1 MVIQSVSTYETSSNS
16 PSFTFAPA
24 IPIVGYTIIKHQ
36 NQMQVLEEI
45 KVSVYENVYSK
56 KPKIMSFLEVIF
68 MCIHPVYASII
79 QSIRR
84 YHQEGDHEA
93 AQKLKSLP
101 APSTERMPSEISSCP
116 VTLSDSTTTTFPI
129 GWRLSVFALPT
140 LIP

>member
-1 MVIQSVSTYETSSNS
+1 
-16 PSFTFAPA
+16 
-24 IPIVGYTIIKHQ
+24 
-36 NQMQVLEEI
+36 MQVLEEI

-93 AQKLKSLP
+93 AQKLKSQLP
-101 APSTERMPSEISSCP
+101 CFTPAGTFDGAHARFRESRGKAGAFAPARRFFLLQVCSR
-116 VTLSDSTTTTFPI
+116 
-129 GWRLSVFALPT
+129 GALIQRPARR
-140 LIP
+140 

>member
-56 KPKIMSFLEVIF
+56 KPKIMSFLEFIRF
-68 MCIHPVYASII
+68 MLPSSNPSGGII
-79 QSIRR
+79 RK
-84 YHQEGDHEA
+84 A
-93 AQKLKSLP
+93 TMKPPKN
-101 APSTERMPSEISSCP
+101 
-116 VTLSDSTTTTFPI
+116 
-129 GWRLSVFALPT
+129 
-140 LIP
+140 